1 MSRVIYFSIMI
12 LITFLSSIY
21 LLKRVIESAKRK
33 EKESLGKSL
42 LYYVISLMPA
52 IIVFILSFSKI
63 KAISYA
69 YILMPIYTFCLVGI
83 HLLKEKKVKCLLITI
98 FLYFILGVFAVNFF
112 VIDKSASR
120 ITSTP
125 ENLHDIDCILVLGAK
140 ADESGPSPILEDR
153 LNEGV
158 ILYKSGIASKII
170 MSGDHG
176 RKGYDE
182 VNAMKAFAI
191 EKGIPSE
198 DIFMDHAGFST
209 YDSIYRTKAIFNAKK
224 IVIVSQKY
232 HLYRALYIAESLG
245 LEAYGVAS
253 DLRYHS
259 GATGR
264 EIREILAR
272 DKDVVK
278 SFFKLKPKY
287 LGETIPVSGNGD
299 ITNDKE

>member
-1 MSRVIYFSIMI
+1 MI
-12 LITFLSSIY
+12 LILTI
-21 LLKRVIESAKRK
+21 
-33 EKESLGKSL
+33 L
-42 LYYVISLMPA
+42 LYCVL
-52 IIVFILSFSKI
+52 
-63 KAISYA
+63 
-69 YILMPIYTFCLVGI
+69 GI
-83 HLLKEKKVKCLLITI
+83 
-98 FLYFILGVFAVNFF
+98 FAVNFY
-112 VIDKSASR
+112 VVDKTSSR
-120 ITSTP
+120 ILSKTDD
-125 ENLHDIDCILVLGAK
+125 LKDVDCILVLGAK

-153 LNEGV
+153 LNEGI
-158 ILYKSGIASKII
+158 ILYESGVSSKLI

-209 YDSIYRTKAIFNAKK
+209 YDSIYRAKAIFNAKK

-232 HLYRALYIAESLG
+232 HLFRALYIAESLG
-245 LEAYGVAS
+245 IEAYGVAS
-253 DLRYHS
+253 DLRPHS

-264 EIREILAR
+264 EIREIIAR

-299 ITNDKE
+299 ATNDK